1 MKIRHKFKN
10 IITEVDGIKFRSK
23 KEAKYYQELKLKQK
37 AGIVLFFLFQIPI
50 YLPGGVKYI
59 VDFVE
64 FMADENVNFVDV
76 KGYRTP
82 QYKTKKKLVEALYPF
97 KIIEK

>member
-1 MKIRHKFKN
+1 M
-10 IITEVDGIKFRSK
+10 
-23 KEAKYYQELKLKQK
+23 
-37 AGIVLFFLFQIPI
+37 FQIPI

-82 QYKTKKKLVEALYPF
+82 QYKIKKKLVEALYPF
-97 KIIEK
+97 KIIENHIEIRANFDFIKAFLGAKSRV